1 MKMQQT
7 SDSKPPVK
15 IHIAIPSRNLV
26 GYDLCGDLAMALF
39 KMQQD
44 PRYDVSLKIW
54 PGFGVD
60 VVRNKIVAGFLQ
72 SDAQFLLMIDDD
84 MIPPDNL
91 LDMTAYDCD
100 VVGALYY
107 AWNLSKGP
115 FVPAYWLDSDGCYVR
130 PKPGYIENT
139 GLREVSHLGG
149 GCIMLHRRVLET
161 IPAPWFS
168 FEIDPTGQKIVIPED
183 FLICKKAISHGFK
196 VFLDT
201 DRVCGHIKRVDL
213 RDVVVAITNT
223 RKKNPLLELLE

>member
-1 MKMQQT
+1 MNQT
-7 SDSKPPVK
+7 ESSDSNQPVK
-15 IHIAIPSRNLV
+15 INIAIPSRNLV
-26 GYDLCGDLAMALF
+26 GYDLCGDLAIALF

-60 VVRNKIVAGFLQ
+60 VVRNQIVAAFLQ

-84 MIPPDNL
+84 MIPPDDL
-91 LDMTAYDCD
+91 LEMAAYDCD
-100 VVGALYY
+100 IVGALYY
-107 AWNLSKGP
+107 AWNIGSGP
-115 FVPAYWLDSDGCYVR
+115 FVAAYWEESDGQYAR

-139 GLREVSHLGG
+139 GLREITLVGG
-149 GCIMLHRRVLET
+149 GCIMIHRRVLEA
-161 IPAPWFS
+161 IPVPWFS
-168 FEIDPTGQKIVIPED
+168 FETDAAGQKIITPED
-183 FLICKKAISHGFK
+183 FLICRKAISHGFK

-213 RDVVVAITNT
+213 RDVVALSNP